1 MLRINKLPAVIMA
14 LTVSLA
20 ACTEGDGTGL
30 DDVAFD
36 PELSAA
42 DLQVAQSAFAAAVFE
57 NLSLSGGDLTQV
69 VDPPPQAVALLQAS
83 MLAASGGSHW
93 EAAAAAQAL
102 AAGPAS
108 VDVIPVDFH
117 GCVYDRVE
125 GSYRHNTDRTD
136 GPDLGV
142 RFVLYER
149 DLDTHEVGAGV
160 IGYVD
165 LLDEST
171 DLAYVVRVVVVTGEV
186 ERINYTV
193 SAEVADQ
200 SLTLAVSGFVG
211 DGTNEVDVDLS
222 VTFVHEFPLST
233 ATVDHLISVLERD
246 FEVEATV
253 IFEFN
258 EETLEGSIDVDASF
272 MQGAHSVTVDGV
284 VAFSEGDVPSE
295 GGTFE
300 IHVDGQPF
308 ATITVDGASV
318 TVLNASGGELDHA
331 HAEALRA
338 IFDGLDEMF
347 DERFED
353 FIRPVG
359 WLFDHHGSHS
369 HGEL

>member
-1 MLRINKLPAVIMA
+1 MLRMNRLSAVIMA
-14 LTVSLA
+14 LTVSLT

-36 PELSAA
+36 PALSAA
-42 DLQVAQSAFAAAVFE
+42 DLQAVQGAFAAAVFE
-57 NLSLSGGDLTQV
+57 NLALSGEDLNQV

-83 MLAASGGSHW
+83 MVAASGGSRW
-93 EAAAAAQAL
+93 EAAAAAQAF

-117 GCVYDRVE
+117 GRVYDRLD
-125 GSYRHNTDRTD
+125 GRYRHNADRTD
-136 GPDLGV
+136 GPEFGV

-171 DLAYVVRVVVVTGEV
+171 DLADVVRVVVVTGGV

-193 SAEVADQ
+193 SAAVGNQ
-200 SLTLAVSGFVG
+200 SFTLTVSGFIG
-211 DGTNEVDVDLS
+211 DGTNEVHVDLS
-222 VTFVHEFPLST
+222 MTFVDAFPVST

-246 FEVEATV
+246 FEVHATV

-258 EETLEGSIDVDASF
+258 DETLEGSVDVDATF
-272 MQGAHSVTVDGV
+272 MQGHHTVTVNGV
-284 VAFSEGDVPSE
+284 ITFSEGTVPSE

-300 IHVDGQPF
+300 IHVDGDHF
-308 ATITVDGASV
+308 ATITVDGDTV
-318 TVLNASGGELDHA
+318 TVRDASGGELLHA
-331 HAEALRA
+331 HAEALRT
-338 IFDGLDEMF
+338 IFDALEEMF

-353 FIRPVG
+353 FVRPVA
-359 WLFDHHGSHS
+359 WLFGHHGDA
-369 HGEL
+369 GAV

>member
-1 MLRINKLPAVIMA
+1 MLRIDKLPAVIMA

-42 DLQVAQSAFAAAVFE
+42 DLQAVQGAFAAAVFE
-57 NLSLSGGDLTQV
+57 NLALSSGDLNQV

-83 MLAASGGSHW
+83 LEATTADSHW
-93 EAAAAAQAL
+93 EAAALAQAF
-102 AAGPAS
+102 ATDPAS
-108 VDVIPVDFH
+108 IALIPVDYL
-117 GCVYDRVE
+117 GRVYDRNVD
-125 GSYRHNTDRTD
+125 GRYQHNTERTD
-136 GPDLGV
+136 GPELGV
-142 RFVLYER
+142 RFILYER
-149 DLDTHEVGAGV
+149 HPDTHEPGAGV
-160 IGYVD
+160 VGYVD

-171 DLAYVVRVVVVTGEV
+171 DLAFVIRVVVVTDGV

-193 SAEVADQ
+193 SAGVE
-200 SLTLAVSGFVG
+200 SLALTVSGFIG
-211 DGTNEVDVDLS
+211 YGTNQVDVDLS
-222 VTFVHEFPLST
+222 VTFVEDFPVSR

-246 FEVEATV
+246 FEVHATV

-258 EETLEGSIDVDASF
+258 DETLEGSIDVDASF

-284 VAFSEGDVPSE
+284 VAFSEGTVPSE

-308 ATITVDGASV
+308 ATITVDGDSV
-318 TVLNASGGELDHA
+318 TVRNASGGELDHA
-331 HAEALRA
+331 HAQAVRT
-338 IFDGLDEMF
+338 IFDGLEEMF

-353 FIRPVG
+353 FIRPVA
-359 WLFDHHGSHS
+359 WLFGHGPHS
-369 HGEL
+369 HGAL

>member
-1 MLRINKLPAVIMA
+1 MLRINKLSAVIMA

-30 DDVAFD
+30 DDIAFD

-42 DLQVAQSAFAAAVFE
+42 DLQAVQGAFAAAVFE
-57 NLSLSGGDLTQV
+57 NLSLSGGDLNQV
-69 VDPPPQAVALLQAS
+69 VNPPPQAVALLQAS
-83 MLAASGGSHW
+83 IVAASGGSHW

-117 GCVYDRVE
+117 GRVYDRFD
-125 GSYRHNTDRTD
+125 GRYRHNTDRTD
-136 GPDLGV
+136 GPDFGV

-149 DLDTHEVGAGV
+149 DLDTHEVGTSV

-171 DLAYVVRVVVVTGEV
+171 DLVYIVRVVVVTGEV

-193 SAEVADQ
+193 SAERADQ
-200 SLTLAVSGFVG
+200 SLSLAVSGFIG
-211 DGTNEVDVDLS
+211 DGTNEVHVDVS
-222 VTFVHEFPLST
+222 VTFVEDLPVWR

-246 FEVEATV
+246 FEVEARV

-258 EETLEGSIDVDASF
+258 DETLEGSIDVDASF

-284 VAFSEGDVPSE
+284 VAFSEGTVPSE
-295 GGTFE
+295 GGTFK
-300 IHVDGQPF
+300 IHVDGNHF
-308 ATITVDGASV
+308 ATITVDGDTV
-318 TVLNASGGELDHA
+318 TVRDASGGELVHA
-331 HAEALRA
+331 HAEALRT
-338 IFDGLDEMF
+338 IFDALEEMF

-353 FIRPVG
+353 FIEPVA
-359 WLFDHHGSHS
+359 WLFGHHGDA
-369 HGEL
+369 GAV

>member
-42 DLQVAQSAFAAAVFE
+42 DLQAMQGAFAAAVFE
-57 NLSLSGGDLTQV
+57 NLSLSGGDLNQV

-83 MLAASGGSHW
+83 MVAASGGSHW
-93 EAAAAAQAL
+93 EAAATAQAL

-117 GCVYDRVE
+117 GRVYDRLD

-136 GPDLGV
+136 GPDFGV

-193 SAEVADQ
+193 SAEIADQ
-200 SLTLAVSGFVG
+200 SLSLAVSGFIG
-211 DGTNEVDVDLS
+211 DGTNEVEVDLS
-222 VTFVHEFPLST
+222 VTFVEDCPVSRV
-233 ATVDHLISVLERD
+233 TVDHLISVPARD
-246 FEVEATV
+246 FEVHATV

-258 EETLEGSIDVDASF
+258 DETLEGSIDVDASF

-284 VAFSEGDVPSE
+284 VAFSEGTVPSE

-300 IHVDGQPF
+300 IHVDGNHF
-308 ATITVDGASV
+308 ATITVDGDSV
-318 TVLNASGGELDHA
+318 TVRDASGGELVHA
-331 HAEALRA
+331 HAEALRT
-338 IFDGLDEMF
+338 IFDALEEMF

-353 FIRPVG
+353 FIQPVA
-359 WLFDHHGSHS
+359 WLFDHGPHS
-369 HGEL
+369 HGAL